1 MRVAILNRDIRLPAK
16 EIHRPRGSELFLR
29 RTRNN
34 PINQG
39 SPAGAI
45 TSHGC
50 ETRRE
55 PNPSRKYCPPRRR
68 NIFSGVCFFFSPR
81 LFSRWS
87 HDPEHNQGSS
97 CTLRRTGLSMMSVHL
112 PLSPAQPPFPP
123 HLRPVPR
130 FLQIRRVLFA
140 FGRELRCIV
149 QPWEPTARVRLS
161 GGLIATERSV
171 NS

>member
-1 MRVAILNRDIRLPAK
+1 MRVAILDIRLPAK
-16 EIHRPRGSELFLR
+16 EIHTPRGSEIFLR

-81 LFSRWS
+81 LFFSLVSRPRAQS
-87 HDPEHNQGSS
+87 GI
-97 CTLRRTGLSMMSVHL
+97 LVY
-112 PLSPAQPPFPP
+112 PAPHGVVDDVCPPPPFTRSASHPLP
-123 HLRPVPR
+123 SPQSRVSFRFAGFFLRSAVSCG
-130 FLQIRRVLFA
+130 A
-140 FGRELRCIV
+140 
-149 QPWEPTARVRLS
+149 
-161 GGLIATERSV
+161 
-171 NS
+171 

>member
-1 MRVAILNRDIRLPAK
+1 MRVAILNRDIRAPAK
-16 EIHRPRGSELFLR
+16 EIHTPRGSKLFLR

-45 TSHGC
+45 TSRGC

-55 PNPSRKYCPPRRR
+55 PNPSSRKYCPPRRR

-87 HDPEHNQGSS
+87 HDPEHNQGSP
-97 CTLRRTGLSMMSVHL
+97 CTLRCAGLSMMSVHL
-112 PLSPAQPPFPP
+112 PLSPAQLPLPST
-123 HLRPVPR
+123 VPR
-130 FLQIRRVLFA
+130 FLQIRRFLFA